1 MIRDQT
7 NTGEHKERE
16 REARD
21 EGRLPIFPL
30 SPGMFRERTPE
41 EMEELHLAEER
52 ERAERYRGVYTSLSL
67 RASPRTVTVPW
78 S

>member
-7 NTGEHKERE
+7 YTGEHEERE

-41 EMEELHLAEER
+41 EMEELIREQ
-52 ERAERYRGVYTSLSL
+52 ERAERYRSVYTNLSLSIIAQKDGTL
-67 RASPRTVTVPW
+67 Q
-78 S
+78 